1 MTVELETARHRLR
14 PITLD
19 EKAELHA
26 LWTDPAVRRWLFD
39 DEVIATEDVDELIAK
54 SDARVAQGMG
64 HWTIR
69 AKSDGRL
76 IGSAALQP
84 IEGDGVELIYLLAR
98 SEWGR
103 GHASEASRAIL
114 DHAFGTHGLDQVIAQ
129 ADVSN
134 TASIALMKRLG
145 MRFDRELEID
155 GLPLVQYVLEREVWE
170 RDSVL

>member
-1 MTVELETARHRLR
+1 MKQ
-14 PITLD
+14 IC
-19 EKAELHA
+19 
-26 LWTDPAVRRWLFD
+26 
-39 DEVIATEDVDELIAK
+39 
-54 SDARVAQGMG
+54 SGG

-69 AKSDGRL
+69 AKPDGRL

-84 IEGDGVELIYLLAR
+84 LEGYGVELIYLLAP

-114 DHAFGTHGLDQVIAQ
+114 DHAFGTLGLDQVIAQ

-134 TASIALMKRLG
+134 TASIALMRRLG